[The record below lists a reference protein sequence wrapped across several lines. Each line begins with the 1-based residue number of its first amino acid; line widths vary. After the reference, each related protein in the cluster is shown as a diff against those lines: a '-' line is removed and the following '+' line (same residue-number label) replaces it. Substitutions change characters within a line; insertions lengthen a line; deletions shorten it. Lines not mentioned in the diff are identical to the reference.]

1 MKLARVFFFACT
13 CARRACQKTCFRTIN
28 VIFRS
33 AALSS
38 RMGAGGSA
46 CARGK
51 ILIMDSDIE
60 NFFTKR

>member
-33 AALSS
+33 A
-38 RMGAGGSA
+38 GGVA
-46 CARGK
+46 AVRGGEGVRARA
-51 ILIMDSDIE
+51 
-60 NFFTKR
+60 R